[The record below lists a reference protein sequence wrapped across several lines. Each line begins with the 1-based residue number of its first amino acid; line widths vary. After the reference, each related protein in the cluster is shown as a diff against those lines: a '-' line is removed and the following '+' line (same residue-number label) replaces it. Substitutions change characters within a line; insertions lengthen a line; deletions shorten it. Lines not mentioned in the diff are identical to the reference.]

1 MEIDGS
7 PVDNMGINRE
17 GVEFCGENRILSAA
31 SGAKYGEIIPV
42 GSGVAP
48 LLGAFRDQPC
58 LTKSGCY
65 TPRLATASGPR

>member
-1 MEIDGS
+1 MEIDGL
-7 PVDNMGINRE
+7 PVDNMGINRG
-17 GVEFCGENRILSAA
+17 GVEFWGENRFLSVAT
-31 SGAKYGEIIPV
+31 GAKYGEIFPV

-58 LTKSGCY
+58 LTKSDCY

>member
-1 MEIDGS
+1 MQIDCL
-7 PVDNMGINRE
+7 PVDNMGINRA
-17 GVEFCGENRILSAA
+17 GVEFWGENRILWVA
-31 SGAKYGEIIPV
+31 SGAKIGENFPA

>member
-1 MEIDGS
+1 MEIDCP
-7 PVDNMGINRE
+7 PVDNMGINRA
-17 GVEFCGENRILSAA
+17 GAEFRGENRDLSAA
-31 SGAKYGEIIPV
+31 SGAKFGEIFPV

>member
-7 PVDNMGINRE
+7 PVDNMGINRA
-17 GVEFCGENRILSAA
+17 GAEFRGENGILSAA
-31 SGAKYGEIIPV
+31 SGAKFGEIYPA

>member
-1 MEIDGS
+1 MEIDRL
-7 PVDNMGINRE
+7 PVDNMGINPA
-17 GVEFCGENRILSAA
+17 GVEFWGESRFLSGD
-31 SGAKYGEIIPV
+31 SGAKFGEIFPV

>member
-1 MEIDGS
+1 MENDGA
-7 PVDNMGINRE
+7 PVDNMGINRA
-17 GVEFCGENRILSAA
+17 GVEFWVENRILSSA
-31 SGAKYGEIIPV
+31 SGAKFGEIFPV